1 MKKVFFV
8 LFTLFL
14 LLTISAF
21 AAPQKLI
28 NFQGKL
34 TNLTGSPETGSK
46 TLTFSLWDQYGT
58 SVWVDENI
66 TVDLDSAG
74 QFSAILGEG
83 QGSSLDGVDFSKSL
97 WLEMKYAGEPFLP
110 RQKLGYVPY
119 AMYAITAESVIG
131 GGGAGPTGPT
141 GEAGPTG
148 ATGPTGLPGATGPAG
163 TKGSTGEVGATGA
176 TGPQGNPGLAGADG
190 ATGPAGTKGS
200 TGEVGA
206 TGATGPQGNP
216 GLAGADGAT
225 GVTGATGP
233 TGTKGSTGEVG
244 ATGATGPQGNPG
256 LAGADGATGATGATG
271 TKGSTGEVGATGPTG
286 PTGTTGPTGP
296 TGATGPVA
304 GENNQFIYN
313 NSGAAGGA
321 NVYYVGGAILA
332 SGTAGSTPASGLG
345 TRIMWIPV
353 KSAFRAGRI
362 AGTPPNTQW
371 DDANI
376 GDTSFATGLNTLAN
390 GSCSTAM
397 GYGGTAS
404 NGRSTAMGFKTIA
417 SGLNSTAMGDTTS
430 AGGTD
435 STAMGY
441 YTTANGDYSTAMG
454 RRAKAN
460 HNGTFVWGDSQDA
473 SYASANTDEFRVR
486 AQNGAFFTNNLLVGG
501 NVGIGTTSPG
511 VSLEVAG
518 QVKITG
524 GAPGAGKVLTSDG
537 AGLATWEPAGA
548 GPTGP
553 TGPTG
558 ATGPA
563 GAAGADGATGPAGTK
578 GSTGEVGATGAT
590 GPAGTAGAAGATGPT
605 GPNWTTWPTTE
616 AMSMEAR
623 DIINIGK
630 VGIGTATPTATL
642 KVVGAAEIGNDNC
655 SATGLNSIA
664 TGKGTYAGA
673 PNTTAMGLNT
683 NASGSNA
690 DCSVAMGKGTIAS
703 EYVTTAMGIDTRA
716 TAVGATAMGWGSSA
730 GGQYSTAMGSAK
742 ATAWFST
749 AMGAGTSASG
759 QYSTAMGNATKATSD
774 YSTAMGHATIA
785 SGIVST
791 AIGDYTT
798 ASGVGSIAMGGYIS
812 AEGTNSFGIGLDSTR
827 RTITSSHTMAIVGGN
842 VAIGTTEPTAT
853 LEVAGQVKI
862 TGGSPGLGKV
872 LTSDDAGLA
881 TWGSAGAGP
890 TGPTGPT
897 GPQGSFPSGNTAGD
911 MQYWSGTQWA
921 MVPVGQPGQVLQLS
935 GSNIPSWNGVSYA
948 SLTTTAVSNIFLTT
962 ASSGGNIINDGGAA
976 VTARGVCWS
985 TSPNP
990 TIANSKTTDG
1000 TGTGVFTS
1008 SITGLTVGT
1017 TYYIRAYATN
1027 SAGTNYGNQ
1036 VSFASLGI
1044 GSTYQGGII
1053 YYIEAGNQHG
1063 FIAAPSDQS
1072 TSCAWGTATPATGAI
1087 GTAMG
1092 TGQSNTNTI
1101 VSALGAGSYAAKLC
1115 DDLVLNGY
1123 SDWFLPSYD
1132 ELMNLHYQKEVI
1144 GNFEY
1149 SKYWTSTEHS
1159 DTAKAWAWYMGGE
1172 TYNEFFNGK
1181 TNLFYVRA
1189 VRHF

>member
-332 SGTAGSTPASGLG
+332 SGTAGSTPASDLG
-345 TRIMWIPV
+345 TRIMWIPA

-430 AGGTD
+430 ASGGD

-441 YTTANGDYSTAMG
+441 NTTASGQYSTAMG
-454 RRAKAN
+454 RRAAAK
-460 HNGTFVWGDSQDA
+460 HEGTFVWGDSQDVA
-473 SYASANTDEFRVR
+473 YASANTNEFRVR

-501 NVGIGTTSPG
+501 NVGIGTTTPS

-524 GAPGAGKVLTSDG
+524 GEPGTGKVLTSSDN
-537 AGLATWEPAGA
+537 AGLAIWQTPAA
-548 GPTGP
+548 GGITSLG
-553 TGPTG
+553 GQTG
-558 ATGPA
+558 ATQTFAAGTSGTNFNITSESNTHTFNIPDASDSARGLVTTGVQTFA
-563 GAAGADGATGPAGTK
+563 GAKTLTGDLGINGKATIEAATGKISTIGNLK
-578 GSTGEVGATGAT
+578 VVGSAEIGNAYCSATGRNSVAMGKTDAT
-590 GPAGTAGAAGATGPT
+590 GTYSVAMGKDAAAKGFASTAMGSQTIANGDESTAMGLSTIANGNWSTAMGEGTIAQPYGSLAIGRNNITSGTTNEWVPEEPLFIIGNGTADSSRSNALTVIKNG
-605 GPNWTTWPTTE
+605 N
-616 AMSMEAR
+616 
-623 DIINIGK
+623 
-630 VGIGTATPTATL
+630 VGIGTA
-642 KVVGAAEIGNDNC
+642 
-655 SATGLNSIA
+655 
-664 TGKGTYAGA
+664 
-673 PNTTAMGLNT
+673 
-683 NASGSNA
+683 
-690 DCSVAMGKGTIAS
+690 
-703 EYVTTAMGIDTRA
+703 
-716 TAVGATAMGWGSSA
+716 
-730 GGQYSTAMGSAK
+730 
-742 ATAWFST
+742 
-749 AMGAGTSASG
+749 
-759 QYSTAMGNATKATSD
+759 
-774 YSTAMGHATIA
+774 
-785 SGIVST
+785 
-791 AIGDYTT
+791 
-798 ASGVGSIAMGGYIS
+798 
-812 AEGTNSFGIGLDSTR
+812 
-827 RTITSSHTMAIVGGN
+827 
-842 VAIGTTEPTAT
+842 EPTAT

-862 TGGSPGLGKV
+862 TGGAPGANKV
-872 LTSDDAGLA
+872 LTSDGAGLA
-881 TWGSAGAGP
+881 SWQTPAAGGGGGISTVEADGRYIMNTTEAKTGTFNISGKLKGVGAAEIGALSCSASGVNAIATGNNTIASESYSTAMGNGTLASGFNSIAMGS
-890 TGPTGPT
+890 
-897 GPQGSFPSGNTAGD
+897 
-911 MQYWSGTQWA
+911 Y
-921 MVPVGQPGQVLQLS
+921 
-935 GSNIPSWNGVSYA
+935 
-948 SLTTTAVSNIFLTT
+948 TT
-962 ASSGGNIINDGGAA
+962 ASGEFSAAMGQYTVALPRFSLAIGRCNVVSGDPLATWVATDPIFIVGN
-976 VTARGVCWS
+976 
-985 TSPNP
+985 
-990 TIANSKTTDG
+990 G
-1000 TGTGVFTS
+1000 TGEAYRSNAMTVLKNGNVGIGTTEPEAKLDVS
-1008 SITGLTVGT
+1008 GTVRAAQILTVAKNTGGT
-1017 TYYIRAYATN
+1017 LYSADEGKTITVN
-1027 SAGTNYGNQ
+1027 S
-1036 VSFASLGI
+1036 
-1044 GSTYQGGII
+1044 GSTQTITLPS
-1053 YYIEAGNQHG
+1053 
-1063 FIAAPSDQS
+1063 AANDI
-1072 TSCAWGTATPATGAI
+1072 GA
-1087 GTAMG
+1087 
-1092 TGQSNTNTI
+1092 QFTI
-1101 VSALGAGSYAAKLC
+1101 VKLGAGQVTVQAAAGDKIADSSTGGSVYDNVAAETYANIT
-1115 DDLVLNGY
+1115 V
-1123 SDWFLPSYD
+1123 
-1132 ELMNLHYQKEVI
+1132 QV
-1144 GNFEY
+1144 
-1149 SKYWTSTEHS
+1149 
-1159 DTAKAWAWYMGGE
+1159 AKANQWAIVGGHG
-1172 TYNEFFNGK
+1172 TW
-1181 TNLFYVRA
+1181 TTQ
-1189 VRHF
+1189 